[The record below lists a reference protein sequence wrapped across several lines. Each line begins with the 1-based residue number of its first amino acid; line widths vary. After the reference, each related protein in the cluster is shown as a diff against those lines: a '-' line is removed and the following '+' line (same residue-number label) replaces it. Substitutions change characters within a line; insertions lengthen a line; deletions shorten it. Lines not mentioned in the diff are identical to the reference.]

1 MTGTILSCDW
11 GTSSFRLRLVN
22 AADGTVLATT
32 TQGEGIAAV
41 YNKWQKTGLPDNERS
56 RFYLSVIREH
66 VHTLVKKP
74 AGSIP
79 LIISGMASSSIGITE
94 LPYGNI
100 PFPISPENLTVQR
113 FAAGKEFEHD
123 ILMVSGLRSDN
134 DVMRGEETILVGCDI
149 SAVNNSLYIFPG
161 THSKHAF
168 VANNVLTELNTYM
181 TGELFELLATKS
193 ILSGSVAPA
202 GEGLQE
208 DVFAAAVQEGAEGN
222 VMNIIFHVRTKQLLH
237 KISAASN
244 YDYLSGLLIGA
255 ELKAV
260 KDKDA
265 DLYLVSGE
273 SLLNRYQKALSIVC
287 PGRAVHCADAD
298 KALVKAHCA
307 LAKHFF

>member
-1 MTGTILSCDW
+1 MTSTILSCDW

-22 AADGTVLATT
+22 AADATILAAT

-41 YNKWQKTGLPDNERS
+41 YNKWQKTGLPENERS
-56 RFYLSVIREH
+56 RFYLSVIQEH
-66 VHTLVKKP
+66 IHTLLKKP
-74 AGSIP
+74 GGNIP

-100 PFPISPENLTVQR
+100 PFPISPGNLTMQR
-113 FAAGKEFEHD
+113 FAAGKEFEHN
-123 ILMVSGLRSDN
+123 ILMVSGLRSEN
-134 DVMRGEETILVGCDI
+134 DVMRGEETILVGCVEASDK
-149 SAVNNSLYIFPG
+149 NSLYIFPG

-168 VANNVLTELNTYM
+168 VANNVLTEMNTYM

-193 ILSGSVAPA
+193 ILSGSVTPT
-202 GEGLQE
+202 ENGLQE
-208 DVFAAAVQEGAEGN
+208 EVFAAAVKEGAEGN

-255 ELKAV
+255 ELKEV
-260 KDKDA
+260 KGEDA
-265 DLYLVSGE
+265 DLYLVSGK
-273 SLLNRYQKALSIVC
+273 SLSARYQEALAIIC
-287 PGRAVHCADAD
+287 PGRTVHCIDAD
-298 KALVKAHCA
+298 KALVKAHCT